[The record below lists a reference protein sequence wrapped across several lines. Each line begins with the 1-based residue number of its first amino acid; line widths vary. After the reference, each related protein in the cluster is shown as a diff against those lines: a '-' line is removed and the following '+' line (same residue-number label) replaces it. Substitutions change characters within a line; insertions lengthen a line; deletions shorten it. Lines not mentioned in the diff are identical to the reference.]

1 METTGTATTQFNG
14 WNGTISVGPSMPQI
28 ILNDL
33 FSALS
38 KAQAEMR
45 NAEKDGKNPHFRS
58 SYATLASVWDA
69 AREPMSKNGLSI
81 IQTLEE
87 KENKIFV
94 KTILGH
100 TSGAYVESHCPV
112 INPKGDMQGL
122 GSAITYARRY
132 ALAAMVGV
140 CPDDDDAEAATPR
153 KPAPA
158 KTDSLGDTRINFG
171 PFAGSTFAG
180 IKREDFAAYVAECE
194 KKGATTEMAK
204 IFLDKAKRFLAEK

>member
-69 AREPMSKNGLSI
+69 AREPIS
-81 IQTLEE
+81 
-87 KENKIFV
+87 
-94 KTILGH
+94 
-100 TSGAYVESHCPV
+100 
-112 INPKGDMQGL
+112 
-122 GSAITYARRY
+122 
-132 ALAAMVGV
+132 
-140 CPDDDDAEAATPR
+140 
-153 KPAPA
+153 
-158 KTDSLGDTRINFG
+158 
-171 PFAGSTFAG
+171 
-180 IKREDFAAYVAECE
+180 
-194 KKGATTEMAK
+194 
-204 IFLDKAKRFLAEK
+204 